1 MPSEAEVIERPS
13 VTERV
18 IFDGTQ
24 NRQNDAS
31 DPSAGKPNA
40 APADIGKSGS
50 EKPKDETR
58 GQKAPS
64 TPEEKQAELRR
75 LAAEDAM
82 KSMNPVQTPED
93 RLALLEKQ
101 YKASSDE
108 GQKLSAMMKG
118 VKEWA
123 EAQGLKLDISVEKD
137 ENGSYAAKINSL
149 ATDKYSK
156 DAPKLKDF
164 KIDVKALSEEERDL
178 AIDNPQKFADLIA
191 QKAIAAAQSALAK
204 AVPTAES
211 PTVKLTE
218 EKIAAVI
225 EYLQNTVAPELKT
238 NKAAVLGYLNNPMT
252 SKAVKDAFNRDPAS
266 VLAMVSAM
274 YEQNFQRAI
283 KRYEEQERDKQKSAE
298 EKDKK
303 VSAMPGRDADNQIAG
318 KGAAPQKGFQPPQ
331 YRVRAL

>member
-1 MPSEAEVIERPS
+1 MPSEATVLERPS

-50 EKPKDETR
+50 EKPKEEAQE
-58 GQKAPS
+58 QKAPS

-108 GQKLSAMMKG
+108 GQKLSATMKG
-118 VKEWA
+118 VKDWA

-137 ENGSYAAKINSL
+137 ENGSYAAKINSI

-164 KIDVKALSEEERDL
+164 KVDVRALSEEERDL

-191 QKAIAAAQSALAK
+191 QKAIATAQSALAK
-204 AVPTAES
+204 AVPTADA
-211 PTVKLTE
+211 PKAKLTE
-218 EKIAAVI
+218 DKIAAVV
-225 EYLQNTVAPELKT
+225 EHLQNTVAPELKD
-238 NKAAVLGYLNNPMT
+238 NKDAVLGYLNNPMT
-252 SKAVKDAFNRDPAS
+252 SKAVVEAFHRDPAT
-266 VLAMVSAM
+266 VLAMASAM
-274 YEQNFQRAI
+274 YELNLQRALRRFEE
-283 KRYEEQERDKQKSAE
+283 KEQEKQKSAE

-318 KGAAPQKGFQPPQ
+318 KSGTPQKGFQPPQ
-331 YRVRAL
+331 YRIRAL